1 MPDWLSIGNGW
12 RNLYLLSG
20 ALQALSLGVFFAKRR
35 LWVKRSRIGAF
46 LAGVA
51 VTPLVEYL
59 WMLVLALVWPHA
71 PKLVYIGV
79 LAFFNNPKVTQ
90 VNLPETVTYISAY
103 ALGDCF
109 ALESVYVPQN
119 TSGIYK
125 TAFTNSAK
133 VVLNVAE
140 GSYGEAFAKQHG
152 IAYTTR

>member
-1 MPDWLSIGNGW
+1 MGN
-12 RNLYLLSG
+12 Y
-20 ALQALSLGVFFAKRR
+20 AFAYCQNTT
-35 LWVKRSRIGAF
+35 
-46 LAGVA
+46 A
-51 VTPLVEYL
+51 VEFEEGSKAAT
-59 WMLVLALVWPHA
+59 
-71 PKLVYIGV
+71 IGV

-90 VNLPETVTYISAY
+90 VNLPESVTYISAY

-109 ALESVYVPQN
+109 ALESVYIPQG
-119 TSGIYK
+119 TTGIYK